1 MRPLKF
7 RAWDNGAKQ
16 WLMGYES
23 PNLGGFSLFGE
34 LMLLG
39 EWSSLLNEFLFDRNG
54 HKADDLIVMQFTGLL
69 DKNGNDIYEGDIL
82 RITCRAPY
90 DGPPFLRKVSFQAL
104 APACGFI
111 LGDADHDYIEHFG
124 RIMKDDDTDWI
135 VEVIG
140 NVHQNPDLLESKVVE
155 PTNV

>member
-1 MRPLKF
+1 MHDVGLLLIGH
-7 RAWDNGAKQ
+7 GAT
-16 WLMGYES
+16 GYS
-23 PNLGGFSLFGE
+23 YPAVGE
-34 LMLLG
+34 EANVG
-39 EWSSLLNEFLFDRNG
+39 TEDTNRV
-54 HKADDLIVMQFTGLL
+54 IIQFTGLL
-69 DKNGNDIYEGDIL
+69 DNNGKEIYEGDIL

-111 LGDADHDYIEHFG
+111 LGDAEHDYIEHFG